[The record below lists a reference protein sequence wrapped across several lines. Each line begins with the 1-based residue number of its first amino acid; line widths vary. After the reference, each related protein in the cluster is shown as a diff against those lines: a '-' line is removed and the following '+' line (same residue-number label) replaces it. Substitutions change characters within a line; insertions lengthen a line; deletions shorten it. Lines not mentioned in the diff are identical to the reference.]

1 MSNYWTKRFELEEL
15 RRTNEAI
22 KYIYQIDKQYDK
34 SLAEIDKKINYWYT
48 KMAKNNEI
56 SINEAKKLLT
66 KNELQEFKWT
76 VEEYI
81 AKGIE
86 NNVNGAW
93 LKQLQNASAKVH
105 ISKLEAL
112 KIQIQNDI
120 ENMYQGLDV
129 GMDKYLKRIYSD
141 TYYHTAFDIGQGLG
155 SINASFSK
163 LDKNK
168 LNQVIYKPWAKDGID
183 FSGRIWKD
191 KTDLVNSLHTG
202 ITQHII
208 SGGNIEDVIE
218 DVTKFV
224 NDKIKNKKAAAARL
238 VRTETAAYASKAQ
251 KEVYRELE
259 VDKYEIVATL
269 DTHTS
274 DICQNFDGK
283 VFDMKDYE
291 VGVTAPPFHCNCRT
305 VTVPWFPPDIDKGER
320 AARNKDGEVIYVP
333 QDMKY
338 SEWYEKYIS
347 DNQNNETISLKNNEN
362 NDNIKSKEFKKI
374 NGKHSFE
381 EDLKNTN
388 PYYDKNK
395 NYKTNCQRCV
405 NAYEARRRGFDVIA
419 KPFSNDSLSKMFHG
433 QGWPNVYKD
442 YELIDCS
449 SISSIEPV
457 DMIEHLMSTWGDG
470 ARAII
475 RVVWKNY
482 SSGHVFVAE
491 QISGKTIFLDPQTGV
506 KDVKYYFKEAK
517 KTGTYIMRVDNL
529 EFTNLI
535 DRCCEEVD

>member
-93 LKQLQNASAKVH
+93 LKQLENASAKVH

-112 KIQIQNDI
+112 KVQLQNDI

-129 GMDKYLKRIYSD
+129 GMDKHLSRIYSD

-168 LNQVIYKPWAKDGID
+168 LNQIIYKPWAKDGID

-208 SGGNIEDVIE
+208 RGGNIEDVIE

-251 KEVYRELE
+251 KEVYKELE

-283 VFDMKDYE
+283 VFYMQDYE

-347 DNQNNETISLKNNEN
+347 DNQNNETISLKNNEKN
-362 NDNIKSKEFKKI
+362 VIIEEKIEYKVVDKNLEKDLQKHSNKEWKKLTYSEQNSITEYSGSYYKQTNMYLRNILPDLDITDDLKQRIKNLDSILSKNALNDNLILYRGVNVEEFNSWINGNTIDTYKSSSIDETVLKYFGDGHKIIIKAPKNTKGFYLGKLSKFESEKEFLLHRGQKYKILKI
-374 NGKHSFE
+374 NEKVLEVEF
-381 EDLKNTN
+381 
-388 PYYDKNK
+388 YD
-395 NYKTNCQRCV
+395 
-405 NAYEARRRGFDVIA
+405 
-419 KPFSNDSLSKMFHG
+419 
-433 QGWPNVYKD
+433 
-442 YELIDCS
+442 
-449 SISSIEPV
+449 
-457 DMIEHLMSTWGDG
+457 
-470 ARAII
+470 
-475 RVVWKNY
+475 
-482 SSGHVFVAE
+482 
-491 QISGKTIFLDPQTGV
+491 
-506 KDVKYYFKEAK
+506 
-517 KTGTYIMRVDNL
+517 
-529 EFTNLI
+529 
-535 DRCCEEVD
+535 